1 MHYFHTLFWVNL
13 CFHNHLSCSL
23 HRKQFLIVG
32 RVILKCETV
41 SGKNGQQGDGD
52 SDAEGSAEGDED
64 ESDLDLAWKMLDVA
78 RAIVEKQ
85 SVNTMEQVDIL
96 STLADVA
103 LERGIFTLLYLF

>member
-1 MHYFHTLFWVNL
+1 M
-13 CFHNHLSCSL
+13 
-23 HRKQFLIVG
+23 
-32 RVILKCETV
+32 
-41 SGKNGQQGDGD
+41 SGKNGQQVDED

-64 ESDLDLAWKMLDVA
+64 ESDLDLAWKMLDIA

-103 LERGIFTLLYLF
+103 LERGIFMLLSLFLKFGQYFLLQTHKMVDTIILKVEFLLGSVSYRGF

>member
-1 MHYFHTLFWVNL
+1 
-13 CFHNHLSCSL
+13 
-23 HRKQFLIVG
+23 
-32 RVILKCETV
+32 V
-41 SGKNGQQGDGD
+41 SGKNDQEDDGD
-52 SDAEGSAEGDED
+52 SDTEELAEGDED

-103 LERGIFTLLYLF
+103 LEKGIFTLLCLF